1 MSPPNEPGV
10 TEPVPDFAPKPLPRV
25 ARRPKRSLAWVW
37 FIPLAALLVGLSI
50 VWRGYSQK
58 GPTITISFQ
67 SAAGIETGKTQIRY
81 RDVVIGL
88 VKSVRLNGSQSGVI
102 VEADLTKD
110 GAAFAH
116 NGSRFWVVR
125 PRIGLGGISGL
136 TTLVSGSYIETDFDA
151 NSTTRT
157 SEKEFVGLEQPPPI
171 TSDRPGRHFV
181 LRSSSLGSLGPGAP
195 IYFRRI
201 QVGLVTGFKLND
213 SGQHVDLNIFLD
225 APYDKFVDNSTRFW
239 NESGIDLTIG
249 AQGMNLQT
257 ESLLS
262 LIAGGISFAS
272 FGKPQPLADTTKP
285 FKLFDSRMAAA
296 AVPEGVAVPIHMR
309 FDQAVRGLSV
319 GAAVAFHGV
328 DIGVVDSV
336 TLDFDVITRRFF
348 TKVEATLYPER
359 LGPVYFELK
368 VASQTP
374 EDLAVSLSE
383 FTSKGLRAQLRTA
396 SILTGQLYITLS
408 DFPNLPHSEPPQVS
422 LPFVMPTVPSEN
434 LDSIQAQISSII
446 SKIDSIPFE
455 KIAGDLDGMVV
466 EIRRL
471 SANLDK
477 NVTPK
482 LSSTLTQIEK
492 TVKNLNVLIAPGSP
506 LTTSTESMLQD
517 LKGSLKSLKTLTDSL
532 QANPSEI
539 IRGRATEPYSRDTLG
554 ATRK

>member
-1 MSPPNEPGV
+1 LSSANESGV
-10 TEPVPDFAPKPLPRV
+10 SEPIQEMAAKPLPRV

-50 VWRGYSQK
+50 VWRGISQK
-58 GPTITISFQ
+58 GPTITITFQ

-88 VKSVRLNGSQSGVI
+88 VKSVRLNGTHNGVI
-102 VEADLTKD
+102 VEAELTKD
-110 GAAFAH
+110 GAAFARE
-116 NGSRFWVVR
+116 GSRFWVVR
-125 PRIGLGGISGL
+125 PRIGLGGVSGL
-136 TTLVSGSYIETDFDA
+136 TTLLSGSYIETDFDTI
-151 NSTTRT
+151 TTSRA
-157 SEKEFVGLEQPPPI
+157 KENDFVGLEQPPPI

-181 LRSSSLGSLGPGAP
+181 LRSNTLGSLGPGAP

-201 QVGLVTGFKLND
+201 QVGLVTGFTLND
-213 SGQHVDLNIFLD
+213 AGEHVDLNIFVD
-225 APYDKFVDNSTRFW
+225 APYDKFVDSSTRFW

-249 AQGMNLQT
+249 PQGMNLQT

-262 LIAGGISFAS
+262 IIAGGISFAS
-272 FGKPQPLADTTKP
+272 FGKPHPLIDAAKP
-285 FKLFDSRMAAA
+285 FKLFDSKMAAE
-296 AVPEGVAVPIHMR
+296 AVPEGVAVPIRMR

-319 GAAVAFHGV
+319 GAAVAFHGI

-336 TLDFDVITRRFF
+336 TLDFDVMTRRFF

-359 LGPVYFELK
+359 LGPVYFEMK
-368 VASQTP
+368 VASQTQ
-374 EDLAVSLSE
+374 EDLAASLSE

-422 LPFVMPTVPSEN
+422 LPFIMPTVPAEN

-446 SKIDSIPFE
+446 SKIDNIPFE

-482 LSSTLTQIEK
+482 LASTLTQIEK

-517 LKGSLKSLKTLTDSL
+517 LKGSLKSLKTLTDGL

-539 IRGRATEPYSRDTLG
+539 IRGRAAEPYSRDTLG

>member
-1 MSPPNEPGV
+1 LSSANETGV
-10 TEPVPDFAPKPLPRV
+10 SEPVQESAAKPLPRV

-37 FIPLAALLVGLSI
+37 FIPLAALLIGLSI
-50 VWRGYSQK
+50 VWRGISQK
-58 GPTITISFQ
+58 GPTITITFQ

-88 VKSVRLNGSQSGVI
+88 VKSVRLNGMHNGVI
-102 VEADLTKD
+102 VEAELTKD
-110 GAAFAH
+110 GAAFARD
-116 NGSRFWVVR
+116 GSRFWVVR
-125 PRIGLGGISGL
+125 PRIGLGGVSGL
-136 TTLVSGSYIETDFDA
+136 TTLLSGSYIETDFDTISSSRA
-151 NSTTRT
+151 NQ
-157 SEKEFVGLEQPPPI
+157 KDFVGLEQPPPI
-171 TSDRPGRHFV
+171 TSDRPGSHFV
-181 LRSSSLGSLGPGAP
+181 LRSNTLGSLGPGAP

-201 QVGLVTGFKLND
+201 QVGLVTGFTLSD
-213 SGQHVDLNIFLD
+213 SGEHVDLNIFLD
-225 APYDKFVDNSTRFW
+225 APYDKFVDSSTRFW

-249 AQGMNLQT
+249 PQGMNLQT

-262 LIAGGISFAS
+262 IIAGGISFAS
-272 FGKPQPLADTTKP
+272 FGKPHPLSDAAKP
-285 FKLFDSRMAAA
+285 FKLFESKMAAQ
-296 AVPEGVAVPIHMR
+296 AVPEGVAVPIRMR

-319 GAAVAFHGV
+319 GAAVAFHGI

-348 TKVEATLYPER
+348 TQVEATLYPER
-359 LGPVYFELK
+359 LGPVYFEMK
-368 VASQTP
+368 VASQTQ
-374 EDLAVSLSE
+374 EDLAASLSE

-422 LPFVMPTVPSEN
+422 LPFIMPTVPAEN

-446 SKIDSIPFE
+446 SKIDNIPFE
-455 KIAGDLDGMVV
+455 KIADDLDGMVV
-466 EIRRL
+466 EFRRL

-482 LSSTLTQIEK
+482 LASTLTQIEK

-517 LKGSLKSLKTLTDSL
+517 LKGTLKSLKTLTDGL

-539 IRGRATEPYSRDTLG
+539 IRGRAAEPYSRDTLG

>member
-1 MSPPNEPGV
+1 LSSANESGV
-10 TEPVPDFAPKPLPRV
+10 AEPVQEIAAKPLPRV

-50 VWRGYSQK
+50 VWRGISQK
-58 GPTITISFQ
+58 GPTITITFQ

-88 VKSVRLNGSQSGVI
+88 VKSVRLNGTHNGVI
-102 VEADLTKD
+102 VEAELTKN
-110 GAAFAH
+110 GASFARD
-116 NGSRFWVVR
+116 GSRFWVVR
-125 PRIGLGGISGL
+125 PRIGLGGVSGL
-136 TTLVSGSYIETDFDA
+136 TTLLSGSYIETDFDTI
-151 NSTTRT
+151 STSRKN
-157 SEKEFVGLEQPPPI
+157 EKDFVGLEQPPPI

-181 LRSSSLGSLGPGAP
+181 LRSNTLGSLGPGAP

-201 QVGLVTGFKLND
+201 QVGLVTGFTLND
-213 SGQHVDLNIFLD
+213 TGEHVDLNIFVD
-225 APYDKFVDNSTRFW
+225 APYDKFVQSSTRFW

-249 AQGMNLQT
+249 PQGMNLQT

-262 LIAGGISFAS
+262 IIAGGISFAS
-272 FGKPQPLADTTKP
+272 FGKPHPLSDAAKP
-285 FKLFDSRMAAA
+285 FKLFDSKMAAQ
-296 AVPEGVAVPIHMR
+296 AVPEGVAVPIRMR

-319 GAAVAFHGV
+319 GAAVAFHGI

-336 TLDFDVITRRFF
+336 TLDFDVMTRRFF

-359 LGPVYFELK
+359 LGPVYFEMK
-368 VASQTP
+368 VASQTQ
-374 EDLAVSLSE
+374 EDLATSLSE

-422 LPFVMPTVPSEN
+422 LPFVMPTVPAEN

-446 SKIDSIPFE
+446 SKIDNIPFE
-455 KIAGDLDGMVV
+455 KIAEDLDGMVV

-482 LSSTLTQIEK
+482 LASTLTQIEK

-517 LKGSLKSLKTLTDSL
+517 LKGSLKSLKTLTDGL

-539 IRGRATEPYSRDTLG
+539 IRGRAAEPYSRDTLG

>member
-1 MSPPNEPGV
+1 MSSANETGV
-10 TEPVPDFAPKPLPRV
+10 SEPVQESAAKPLPRV

-37 FIPLAALLVGLSI
+37 FIPLAALLIGLSI
-50 VWRGYSQK
+50 VWRGISQK
-58 GPTITISFQ
+58 GPTISITFQ

-88 VKSVRLNGSQSGVI
+88 VKSVRLNGMHNGVI
-102 VEADLTKD
+102 VEAELTKD
-110 GAAFAH
+110 GAAFARD
-116 NGSRFWVVR
+116 GSRFWVVR
-125 PRIGLGGISGL
+125 PRIGLGGVSGL
-136 TTLVSGSYIETDFDA
+136 TTLLSGSYIETDFD
-151 NSTTRT
+151 TTSSSRA
-157 SEKEFVGLEQPPPI
+157 SEKDFVGLEQPPPI

-181 LRSSSLGSLGPGAP
+181 LRSDTLGSLGPGAP

-201 QVGLVTGFKLND
+201 QVGLVTGFTLND
-213 SGQHVDLNIFLD
+213 SGEHVDLNIFLD
-225 APYDKFVDNSTRFW
+225 APYDKFVDSSTRFW
-239 NESGIDLTIG
+239 NESGVDLTIG
-249 AQGMNLQT
+249 PQGMNLQT

-262 LIAGGISFAS
+262 IIAGGISFAS
-272 FGKPQPLADTTKP
+272 FGKPHPLSDAAKP
-285 FKLFDSRMAAA
+285 FKLFESKTAAQ
-296 AVPEGVAVPIHMR
+296 AVPEGVAVPIRMR

-319 GAAVAFHGV
+319 GAAVAFHGI

-336 TLDFDVITRRFF
+336 TLDFDVMTRRFF

-359 LGPVYFELK
+359 LGPVYFEMK
-368 VASQTP
+368 VASQTQ
-374 EDLAVSLSE
+374 EDLAASLSE

-422 LPFVMPTVPSEN
+422 LPFVMPTVPAEN

-446 SKIDSIPFE
+446 SKIDNIPFE

-482 LSSTLTQIEK
+482 LASTLTQIEK

-517 LKGSLKSLKTLTDSL
+517 LKGTLKSLKTLTDGL

-539 IRGRATEPYSRDTLG
+539 IRGRAAEPYSRDTLG

>member
-1 MSPPNEPGV
+1 LSSANETGV
-10 TEPVPDFAPKPLPRV
+10 SEPVQESAAKPLPRV

-37 FIPLAALLVGLSI
+37 FIPLAALLIGLSI
-50 VWRGYSQK
+50 VWRGISQK
-58 GPTITISFQ
+58 GPTISITFQ

-88 VKSVRLNGSQSGVI
+88 VKSVRLNGMHNGVI
-102 VEADLTKD
+102 VEAELTKD
-110 GAAFAH
+110 GAAFARD
-116 NGSRFWVVR
+116 GSRFWVVR
-125 PRIGLGGISGL
+125 PRIGLGGVSGL
-136 TTLVSGSYIETDFDA
+136 TTLLSGSYIETDFD
-151 NSTTRT
+151 TTSSSRA
-157 SEKEFVGLEQPPPI
+157 SEKDFVGLEQPPPI

-181 LRSSSLGSLGPGAP
+181 LRSDTLGSLGPGAP

-201 QVGLVTGFKLND
+201 QVGLVTGFTLND
-213 SGQHVDLNIFLD
+213 SGEHVDLNIFLD
-225 APYDKFVDNSTRFW
+225 APYDKFVDSSTRFW
-239 NESGIDLTIG
+239 NESGVDLTIG
-249 AQGMNLQT
+249 PQGMNLQT

-262 LIAGGISFAS
+262 IIAGGISFAS
-272 FGKPQPLADTTKP
+272 FGKPHPLSDAAKP
-285 FKLFDSRMAAA
+285 FKLFESKTAAQ
-296 AVPEGVAVPIHMR
+296 AVPEGVAVPIRMR

-319 GAAVAFHGV
+319 GAAVAFHGI

-336 TLDFDVITRRFF
+336 TLDFDVMTRRFF

-359 LGPVYFELK
+359 LGPVYFEMK
-368 VASQTP
+368 VASQTQ
-374 EDLAVSLSE
+374 EDLAASLSE

-422 LPFVMPTVPSEN
+422 LPFVMPTVPAEN

-446 SKIDSIPFE
+446 SKIDNIPFE

-482 LSSTLTQIEK
+482 LASTLTQIEK

-517 LKGSLKSLKTLTDSL
+517 LKGTLKSLKTLTDGL

-539 IRGRATEPYSRDTLG
+539 IRGRAAEPYSRDTLG

>member
-1 MSPPNEPGV
+1 MSSANESGV
-10 TEPVPDFAPKPLPRV
+10 AEPVQEIAAKPLPRV

-50 VWRGYSQK
+50 VWRGISQK
-58 GPTITISFQ
+58 GPTITITFQ

-88 VKSVRLNGSQSGVI
+88 VKSVRLNGTHNGVI
-102 VEADLTKD
+102 VEAELTKN
-110 GAAFAH
+110 GASFARD
-116 NGSRFWVVR
+116 GSRFWVVR
-125 PRIGLGGISGL
+125 PRIGLGGVSGL
-136 TTLVSGSYIETDFDA
+136 TTLLSGSYIETDFDTI
-151 NSTTRT
+151 STSRKN
-157 SEKEFVGLEQPPPI
+157 EKDFVGLEQPPPI

-181 LRSSSLGSLGPGAP
+181 LRSNTLGSLGPGAP

-201 QVGLVTGFKLND
+201 QVGLVTGFTLND
-213 SGQHVDLNIFLD
+213 TGEHVDLNIFVD
-225 APYDKFVDNSTRFW
+225 APYDKFVQSSTRFW

-249 AQGMNLQT
+249 PQGMNLQT

-262 LIAGGISFAS
+262 IIAGGISFAS
-272 FGKPQPLADTTKP
+272 FGKPHPLSDAAKP
-285 FKLFDSRMAAA
+285 FKLFDSKMAAQ
-296 AVPEGVAVPIHMR
+296 AVPEGVAVPIRMR

-319 GAAVAFHGV
+319 GAAVAFHGI

-336 TLDFDVITRRFF
+336 TLDFDVMTRRFF

-359 LGPVYFELK
+359 LGPVYFEMK
-368 VASQTP
+368 VASQTQ
-374 EDLAVSLSE
+374 EDLATSLSE

-422 LPFVMPTVPSEN
+422 LPFVMPTVPAEN

-446 SKIDSIPFE
+446 SKIDNIPFE
-455 KIAGDLDGMVV
+455 KIAEDLDGMVV

-482 LSSTLTQIEK
+482 LASTLTQIEK

-517 LKGSLKSLKTLTDSL
+517 LKGSLKSLKTLTDGL

-539 IRGRATEPYSRDTLG
+539 IRGRAAEPYSRDTLG

>member
-1 MSPPNEPGV
+1 
-10 TEPVPDFAPKPLPRV
+10 
-25 ARRPKRSLAWVW
+25 
-37 FIPLAALLVGLSI
+37 VGLSI
-50 VWRGYSQK
+50 VWRGISQK
-58 GPTITISFQ
+58 GPTITITFQ

-88 VKSVRLNGSQSGVI
+88 VKSVRLNGTHNGVI
-102 VEADLTKD
+102 VEAELTKN
-110 GAAFAH
+110 GASFARD
-116 NGSRFWVVR
+116 GSRFWVVR
-125 PRIGLGGISGL
+125 PRIGLGGVSGL
-136 TTLVSGSYIETDFDA
+136 TTLLSGSYIETDFDTI
-151 NSTTRT
+151 STSRKN
-157 SEKEFVGLEQPPPI
+157 EKDFVGLEQPPPI
-171 TSDRPGRHFV
+171 TSDRPGRHFA
-181 LRSSSLGSLGPGAP
+181 LRSNTLGSLGPGAP

-201 QVGLVTGFKLND
+201 QVGLVTGFTLND
-213 SGQHVDLNIFLD
+213 TGEHVDLNIFVD
-225 APYDKFVDNSTRFW
+225 APYDKFVQSSTRFW

-249 AQGMNLQT
+249 PQGMNLQT

-262 LIAGGISFAS
+262 IIAGGISFAS
-272 FGKPQPLADTTKP
+272 FGKPHPLSDAAKP
-285 FKLFDSRMAAA
+285 FKLFDSKMAAQ
-296 AVPEGVAVPIHMR
+296 AVPEGVAVPIRMR

-319 GAAVAFHGV
+319 GAAVAFHGI

-336 TLDFDVITRRFF
+336 TLDFDVMTRRFF

-359 LGPVYFELK
+359 LGPVYFEMK
-368 VASQTP
+368 VASQTQ
-374 EDLAVSLSE
+374 EDLATSLSE

-422 LPFVMPTVPSEN
+422 LPFVMPTVPAEN

-446 SKIDSIPFE
+446 SKIDNIPFE
-455 KIAGDLDGMVV
+455 KIAEDLDGMVV

-482 LSSTLTQIEK
+482 LASTLTQIEK

-517 LKGSLKSLKTLTDSL
+517 LKGSLKSLKTLTDGL

-539 IRGRATEPYSRDTLG
+539 IRGRAAEPYSRDTLG

>member
-1 MSPPNEPGV
+1 MSSANETGV
-10 TEPVPDFAPKPLPRV
+10 SEPVQESAAKPLPRV

-37 FIPLAALLVGLSI
+37 FIPLAALLIGLSI
-50 VWRGYSQK
+50 VWRGISQK
-58 GPTITISFQ
+58 GPTITITFQ

-88 VKSVRLNGSQSGVI
+88 VKSVRLNGMHNGVI
-102 VEADLTKD
+102 VEAELTKD
-110 GAAFAH
+110 GAAFARD
-116 NGSRFWVVR
+116 GSRFWVVR
-125 PRIGLGGISGL
+125 PRIGLGGVSGL
-136 TTLVSGSYIETDFDA
+136 TTLLSGSYIETDFDTISSSRA
-151 NSTTRT
+151 NQ
-157 SEKEFVGLEQPPPI
+157 KDFVGLEQPPPI
-171 TSDRPGRHFV
+171 TSDRPGSHFV
-181 LRSSSLGSLGPGAP
+181 LRSNTLGSLGPGAP

-201 QVGLVTGFKLND
+201 QVGLVTGFTLSD
-213 SGQHVDLNIFLD
+213 SGEHVDLNIFLD
-225 APYDKFVDNSTRFW
+225 APYDKFVDSSTRFW
-239 NESGIDLTIG
+239 NESGVDLTIG
-249 AQGMNLQT
+249 PQGMNLQT

-262 LIAGGISFAS
+262 IIAGGISFAS
-272 FGKPQPLADTTKP
+272 FGKPHPLSDAAKP
-285 FKLFDSRMAAA
+285 FKLFESKMAAQ
-296 AVPEGVAVPIHMR
+296 AVPEGVAVPIRMR

-319 GAAVAFHGV
+319 GAAVAFHGI

-348 TKVEATLYPER
+348 TQVEATLYPER
-359 LGPVYFELK
+359 LGPVYFEMK
-368 VASQTP
+368 VASQTQ
-374 EDLAVSLSE
+374 EDLAASLSE

-422 LPFVMPTVPSEN
+422 LPFIMPTVPAEN

-446 SKIDSIPFE
+446 SKIDNIPFE
-455 KIAGDLDGMVV
+455 KIADDLDGMVV
-466 EIRRL
+466 EFRRL

-482 LSSTLTQIEK
+482 LASTLTQIEK

-517 LKGSLKSLKTLTDSL
+517 LKGTLKSLKTLTDGL

-539 IRGRATEPYSRDTLG
+539 IRGRAAEPYSRDTLG